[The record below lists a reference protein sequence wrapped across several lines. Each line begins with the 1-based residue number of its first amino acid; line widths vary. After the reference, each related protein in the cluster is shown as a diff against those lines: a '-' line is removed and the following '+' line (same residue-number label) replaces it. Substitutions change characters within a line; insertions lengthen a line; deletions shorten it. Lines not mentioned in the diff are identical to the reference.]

1 MIIFPTPLQVAV
13 YVPCVGSTQ
22 LALEKRVCHGATLV
36 AGRQTQGKG
45 RGGNAWISPLGC
57 CMFSTQMLVEPGQVL
72 ASRPSIVQ
80 HLAALAVVQAVG
92 QTTGVGLSIKWPND
106 IYMKSTVEGN
116 KPGETERSP
125 ELVKMGGVVVAASS
139 NKQGL
144 ALVLGIG
151 LNLDNASPTCSL
163 NSVAEKQQGGNKVA
177 REVLIASILN
187 HLEQLVDLVEGGTWA
202 QVEQEYYKAWLHT
215 NQAVRVTDKEGREED
230 VVVVGIDKFGFL
242 RVYGSG
248 SGEEFTVFDD
258 GNSFDMMAGLIRPKS
273 RV

>member
-1 MIIFPTPLQVAV
+1 M
-13 YVPCVGSTQ
+13 
-22 LALEKRVCHGATLV
+22 CHGATVV

-45 RGGNAWISPLGC
+45 RGGNAWLSPLGC
-57 CMFSTQMLVEPGQVL
+57 CMFSTQMLVQPGKVL
-72 ASRPSIVQ
+72 AARPSIVQ
-80 HLAALAVVQAVG
+80 HLVALAVVQAVSR
-92 QTTGVGLSIKWPND
+92 TTGVKLSIKWPND
-106 IYMKSTVEGN
+106 IYLSTTVA
-116 KPGETERSP
+116 ETRKKP

-139 NKQGL
+139 NKEGL
-144 ALVLGIG
+144 TLVLGVG

-163 NSVAEKQQGGNKVA
+163 NSVAEEQEGGSKVS
-177 REVLIASILN
+177 REVLVASILN
-187 HLEQLVDLVEGGTWA
+187 HLEQLVDLVEAGTWA

-230 VVVVGIDKFGFL
+230 VIVAGIDKFGFL